1 MYASKVFLE
10 LMEHGRFTLKRWGL
24 LDAYVLLA
32 ELLDTTVDYL
42 LTGNNEDASP
52 LHSIR
57 LLERFKALEKFE
69 VDDQETVI
77 KLIDAMIVKKQV
89 EGVIQPHLKG

>member
-1 MYASKVFLE
+1 LGIAEKCQGS
-10 LMEHGRFTLKRWGL
+10 RFDPRLTEKL
-24 LDAYVLLA
+24 VLLA